1 MKISIVTPFYNE
13 EEGLDEYFET
23 VEGVLSDYDYEI
35 VCVDDGSTDHT
46 LVGLV
51 KRQQE
56 STRIRV
62 VELSRNFG
70 KEAALT
76 AGLASCSGDCVVIID
91 ADLQDPP
98 SLIPSMIKKWEEGA
112 EVVLAKRSSR
122 DTDTPM
128 KRLSAEWF
136 YAIYNRFADQP
147 IPENVGD
154 FRLLDRKVLDVVNSL
169 GESNRFMKGI
179 LSWPGFSTEIIEFE
193 RPDRA
198 SGHTK
203 WNYRKL
209 FKLSADGIFAFS
221 TVPLRLATL
230 VGILTSAAAFIY
242 ASFVIIKTL
251 ILGVDEPG
259 YASLMV
265 VILTLGGI
273 ILISLGL
280 LGEYLGR
287 IYNEVKGRP
296 IYVVR
301 KVHENATSISSTD

>member
-1 MKISIVTPFYNE
+1 MKISFVTPFYNE

>member
-112 EVVLAKRSSR
+112 EAVLAKRSSR

-265 VILTLGGI
+265 VILPLGGI

>member
-23 VEGVLSDYDYEI
+23 VEDVLSDYDYEI

-242 ASFVIIKTL
+242 ACFVIIKTL

-296 IYVVR
+296 IYVV
-301 KVHENATSISSTD
+301 KKIHENSSTDNSAD

>member
-13 EEGLDEYFET
+13 EEGLDEYFEA
-23 VEGVLSDYDYEI
+23 VETVLSEYDYEI
-35 VCVDDGSTDHT
+35 VCVDDGSSDYT
-46 LVGLV
+46 LVGLI

-56 STRIRV
+56 SPKIRV

-76 AGLASCSGDCVVIID
+76 AGLASCRGDCVVIID

-98 SLIPSMIKKWEEGA
+98 SLIPSMIEKWKEGA

-122 DTDTPM
+122 DTDTAM
-128 KRLSAEWF
+128 KRLSAVWF
-136 YAIYNRFADQP
+136 YKIYNKFADQP

-179 LSWPGFSTEIIEFE
+179 LSWPGFSVEIIEFE
-193 RPDRA
+193 RPDRT
-198 SGHTK
+198 SGGTK
-203 WNYRKL
+203 WSYRKL

-230 VGILTSAAAFIY
+230 IGLLTSAIALVY
-242 ASFVIIKTL
+242 ASFVVVKTM
-251 ILGVDEPG
+251 ILGIDQPG

-265 VILTLGGI
+265 VTLTLSGM
-273 ILISLGL
+273 ILVSLGFI
-280 LGEYLGR
+280 GEYLGR

-296 IYVVR
+296 IYVV
-301 KVHENATSISSTD
+301 KKLHESESE

>member
-287 IYNEVKGRP
+287 IYNEVKGSP

-301 KVHENATSISSTD
+301 KIHENATSISSTD

>member
-301 KVHENATSISSTD
+301 KIHENATSISSTD

>member
-23 VEGVLSDYDYEI
+23 VENVLSDYDYEI

-51 KRQQE
+51 KRQQG

-98 SLIPSMIKKWEEGA
+98 SLIPSMVKKWEEGA

-128 KRLSAEWF
+128 KRLSAGWF
-136 YAIYNRFADQP
+136 YAIYNRFAEQP

-179 LSWPGFSTEIIEFE
+179 LSWPGFSTELIEFE
-193 RPDRA
+193 RPNR
-198 SGHTK
+198 SLGHTK
-203 WNYRKL
+203 WNYRNL

-221 TVPLRLATL
+221 TLPLRLATL
-230 VGILTSAAAFIY
+230 VGIFTSAAAFIY
-242 ASFVIIKTL
+242 GGFVIVKTL
-251 ILGVDEPG
+251 ILGVDVKG

-265 VILTLGGI
+265 VTLFLGGI

-296 IYVVR
+296 IYVV
-301 KVHENATSISSTD
+301 KKIHENCSTDKSAD